1 MLASSSYYSSSA
13 DVDRQILVQ
22 QLRSEN
28 LPGAPSVTLVTLNRP
43 KANAMGRRMLQ
54 ELQDCLKELEDQ
66 TDSRCVVLQSFSPK
80 VFSAG
85 ADLKERKTMTISQ
98 AHSFVHELRQ
108 TFQRWSAL
116 PMPTV
121 AAMRGVALGGG
132 LELALASDLRVA
144 ARSAV
149 FGLPETTLA
158 IVPGAGGTQ
167 RLARLVGPA
176 RAKELI
182 WNCTS
187 RWDAT
192 TALQYGLVQ
201 HVIDEDDAQ
210 EPLVPQ
216 DQQYYSRTTEFALD
230 MAWKIAAAGPVAIRA
245 SKFAIDEGL
254 ACPRLEDA
262 LKIEEQAYDRVLE
275 TRDRLEGLAAFAEQR
290 APEYRGY

>member
-1 MLASSSYYSSSA
+1 
-13 DVDRQILVQ
+13 
-22 QLRSEN
+22 
-28 LPGAPSVTLVTLNRP
+28 
-43 KANAMGRRMLQ
+43 
-54 ELQDCLKELEDQ
+54 
-66 TDSRCVVLQSFSPK
+66 
-80 VFSAG
+80 
-85 ADLKERKTMTISQ
+85 MTIAQ

-116 PMPTV
+116 PMPTI

-192 TALQYGLVQ
+192 MAFQYGLVQ
-201 HVIDEDDAQ
+201 HVIDDDDDDKVDESGQPSAAS
-210 EPLVPQ
+210 LPQ
-216 DQQYYSRTTEFALD
+216 DHPYNNNHHYSRTTQFALD

-245 SKFAIDEGL
+245 SKFAIDQGL

-262 LKIEEQAYDRVLE
+262 LKVEEQAYDRVLE

-290 APEYRGY
+290 APEYRGW